1 MSDKKKNNTGRN
13 LLVVGGVVL
22 GGFLLWQLLRG
33 EQGPPADGWEIIPGL
48 PGLPGLPGPPGPP
61 GLSPERDILPIV
73 DPSGATLLSSG
84 GPQAGFPKPPI
95 WPETTYYGSPV
106 ENWTL
111 FVDEATAQAQKTGWP
126 TFVQKGGYYVT
137 GGGQY
142 VKGAGW

>member
-1 MSDKKKNNTGRN
+1 MSDKKENHTGRN
-13 LLVVGGVVL
+13 LLVVGGVAL

-33 EQGPPADGWEIIPGL
+33 KQGPPADGWVIIPGL
-48 PGLPGLPGPPGPP
+48 EGLLPGLE
-61 GLSPERDILPIV
+61 GLLGERDTLPIV

-95 WPETTYYGSPV
+95 WPETTYHGSPV
-106 ENWTL
+106 ENWTV

>member
-1 MSDKKKNNTGRN
+1 MSEKKKNNTGRN
-13 LLVVGGVVL
+13 LLVVGGVL
-22 GGFLLWQLLRG
+22 IGGFFLWQLLKG
-33 EQGPPADGWEIIPGL
+33 KQGPPADGWEIIPGL
-48 PGLPGLPGPPGPP
+48 GGFPGGFNA
-61 GLSPERDILPIV
+61 EKDILPLLA
-73 DPSGATLLSSG
+73 PSGTTPPALG

-106 ENWTL
+106 ENWTV
-111 FVDEATAQAQKTGWP
+111 FVEEATAQAQKTGWP